1 MGSRDEMT
9 RVIPTTVRSP
19 AMLFC
24 TFRLCVGTFPSPSNM
39 EISVWKEKGVEGLNS
54 P

>member
-1 MGSRDEMT
+1 MGSRGEMT
-9 RVIPTTVRSP
+9 KVILTTLRSP

-24 TFRLCVGTFPSPSNM
+24 TLIVGTFSSPSNM
-39 EISVWKEKGVEGLNS
+39 EISVCEEKGVEGLNS